1 MDKIR
6 NRKVQH
12 KSRVKDKSPENS
24 AKNNVLDSDK
34 EKVENI
40 SNLNEKLCS
49 NEGSVQ
55 EEREEKDYEAEY
67 FNISQNQKIIGRI
80 NFQIDIISIG
90 LFICGLLTR
99 MYKLEEPRNIV

>member
-24 AKNNVLDSDK
+24 VTNNVLDLDK

-40 SNLNEKLCS
+40 SNLKEKVCS
-49 NEGSVQ
+49 NESSLQ
-55 EEREEKDYEAEY
+55 EEREQKGYEAEY
-67 FNISQNQKIIGRI
+67 FDASQNQRMIGRV